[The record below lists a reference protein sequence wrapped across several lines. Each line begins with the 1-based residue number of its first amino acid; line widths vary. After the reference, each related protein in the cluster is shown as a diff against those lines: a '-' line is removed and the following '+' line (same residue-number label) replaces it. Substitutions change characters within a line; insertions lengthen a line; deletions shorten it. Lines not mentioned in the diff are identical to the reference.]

1 MKKTMKKSPM
11 KKISEYG
18 GLEMYA
24 SKKAEK
30 KHEKMEGKKVEMKEK
45 AMYAKAKPMMKK
57 VVKKKK

>member
-1 MKKTMKKSPM
+1 MKKAAGKKV
-11 KKISEYG
+11 SEYG

-45 AMYAKAKPMMKK
+45 SMYAKAKPMMKA
-57 VVKKKK
+57 KKKK